1 VRRIDAHAHYL
12 PQALI
17 HALEQRAAPPRLLSA
32 DGGRLVDCGE
42 GLVYPLFE
50 ELTDPGRQLERMNRV
65 GIETAVLSA
74 IPPGVDG
81 LGRDAASV
89 ARACNDELAALVGDS
104 DGRFAALAMLPASS
118 PDAAAQE
125 LGRAASLGLSG
136 AQLLSNVEGEPLDH
150 PRFEPIFDQAEVS
163 GLPLVLH
170 PNRPMARAGV
180 EEFGLLTT
188 LGFLFDTTTCAV
200 RLVLAGLYE
209 RHPDLEL
216 LLPHVGSMI
225 PYQLARFDHELAL
238 MEPADVHLS
247 TPPSEHLKRLYLDS
261 VCVWPPA
268 LALALQ
274 VFGEERVL
282 FGSDEPFWRADQA
295 VATVDQLALASE
307 AAEKVF
313 CGNAERLFGLGE
325 RSEIATPAEIE

>member
-1 VRRIDAHAHYL
+1 VRRIDAHTHYL

-17 HALEQRAAPPRLLSA
+17 HVLERRAGPPRLISG
-32 DGGRLVDCGE
+32 DGARLVDCGE
-42 GLVYPLFE
+42 GLVYPLFD
-50 ELTDPGRQLERMNRV
+50 ELTDTALHLERMDRL
-65 GIETAVLSA
+65 GIDTAVLSA

-81 LGRDAASV
+81 LGGEAATV
-89 ARACNDELAALVGDS
+89 ARACNDELAALIEDS
-104 DGRFAALAMLPASS
+104 EGRFAALATLPACA
-118 PDAAAQE
+118 PEAAAEE
-125 LGRAASLGLSG
+125 LGRVASLGLSG

-200 RLVLAGLYE
+200 RLVLAGTYE
-209 RHPDLEL
+209 RHPDLKL

-225 PYQLARFDHELAL
+225 PYQLARIDHELSL
-238 MEPADVHLS
+238 MEPDDVHLS
-247 TPPSEHLKRLYLDS
+247 ASPSEHLRRLYLDS
-261 VCVWPPA
+261 VCLWAPA
-268 LALALQ
+268 LALALA
-274 VFGEERVL
+274 VFGEDRVL
-282 FGSDEPFWRADQA
+282 FGSDEPFWRADQGIT
-295 VATVDQLALASE
+295 TVDQLSLASE

-313 CGNAERLFGLGE
+313 SRNAELLFGLGE
-325 RSEIATPAEIE
+325 RSEVGARAHG